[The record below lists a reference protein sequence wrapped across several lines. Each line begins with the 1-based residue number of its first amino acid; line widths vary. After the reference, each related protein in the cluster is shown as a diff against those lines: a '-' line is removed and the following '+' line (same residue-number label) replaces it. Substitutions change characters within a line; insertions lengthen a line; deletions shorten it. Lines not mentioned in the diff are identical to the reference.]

1 SEVEARSLESR
12 EKELSTKLRE
22 SKRAGAPKE
31 VLDKLEND
39 LKETTNEKRS
49 AQNVTRRASSEIK
62 TIKEVELNKEITPKD
77 AVEIFK
83 HMTPVEQLDYVK
95 DFLMPFKGRMNSLE
109 DAYMAVLCQAAVGK
123 PNDYVLFTKG
133 TRAYSQNPSLDK
145 NGDGKITKKEGTARP
160 DNKLKGR
167 HGLGGL
173 GQLSPTSILI
183 KNVAQAEEVHPNALS
198 QSRAIFRYT
207 ANLRGCTR

>member
-1 SEVEARSLESR
+1 KLTDPKVDLKTKQELINKFQSAGTRKNLTKLIDRLSKAGVEKKESEAEARSLESR

-49 AQNVTRRASSEIK
+49 AQNVMRRASSEIK
-62 TIKEVELNKEITPKD
+62 TIKEVELNKEITSKD

-109 DAYMAVLCQAAVGK
+109 DAYMAVL
-123 PNDYVLFTKG
+123 
-133 TRAYSQNPSLDK
+133 
-145 NGDGKITKKEGTARP
+145 
-160 DNKLKGR
+160 
-167 HGLGGL
+167 
-173 GQLSPTSILI
+173 
-183 KNVAQAEEVHPNALS
+183 
-198 QSRAIFRYT
+198 
-207 ANLRGCTR
+207 